1 VVEVSEIKVH
11 KADQRNLIAH
21 LLDADAL
28 AGEHDAEIDLAAIE
42 ADASA
47 CGHGGGSVVERKSR
61 RGGRTHM
68 VSQVNPRSPPYVGWK
83 DY

>member
-1 VVEVSEIKVH
+1 MVEVSEIKVH

-47 CGHGGGSVVERKSR
+47 CGHGGGSASLAVVDAPTWFRK
-61 RGGRTHM
+61 
-68 VSQVNPRSPPYVGWK
+68 
-83 DY
+83 